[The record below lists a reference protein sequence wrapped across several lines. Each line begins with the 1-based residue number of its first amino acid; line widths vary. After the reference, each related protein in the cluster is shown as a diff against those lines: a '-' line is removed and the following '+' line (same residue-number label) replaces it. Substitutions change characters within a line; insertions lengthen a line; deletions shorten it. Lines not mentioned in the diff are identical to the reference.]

1 VSLEPVSFAGAV
13 QAEKV
18 AVPKCREVNY
28 AIHVTVEEQCL
39 YHNSRKEFWNDCLK
53 FLAKEITMN
62 ITRVFSIGVVAAGLT
77 CVAGYANASDNVS
90 GKSTFPGML
99 VAEGT
104 GTGSGSGKVS
114 GSTDPDKK
122 GGSSGMEKRSPTTP
136 EAGKSKQGTGTSMDS
151 GKSGNAGSS
160 GGMSGK
166 SSGDSDSYGGYYGPP
181 PGTGSG
187 ASQSGSGLSGNSGSP
202 EKEAK

>member
-1 VSLEPVSFAGAV
+1 MSL
-13 QAEKV
+13 
-18 AVPKCREVNY
+18 
-28 AIHVTVEEQCL
+28 I
-39 YHNSRKEFWNDCLK
+39 SRKVLWSDGLN
-53 FLAKEITMN
+53 FLAKEITLN
-62 ITRVFSIGVVAAGLT
+62 FTRVFSIGVVAAGLT
-77 CVAGYANASDNVS
+77 CVAVNANASDNVS
-90 GKSTFPGML
+90 GKSTLPGML
-99 VAEGT
+99 DAEGT
-104 GTGSGSGKVS
+104 GTGSGNGKVS

-122 GGSSGMEKRSPTTP
+122 GGSSGMEKKSPTTP
-136 EAGKSKQGTGTSMDS
+136 EAGKSKQGTGPAVDS
-151 GKSGNAGSS
+151 GKS

>member
-1 VSLEPVSFAGAV
+1 
-13 QAEKV
+13 
-18 AVPKCREVNY
+18 
-28 AIHVTVEEQCL
+28 
-39 YHNSRKEFWNDCLK
+39 
-53 FLAKEITMN
+53 LAKEITMN

-77 CVAGYANASDNVS
+77 CVVGYANASDNVS
-90 GKSTFPGML
+90 GKSTLPGML

-122 GGSSGMEKRSPTTP
+122 GGSSGMEKKSPTTP
-136 EAGKSKQGTGTSMDS
+136 EAGKSKQGTGTAMDS
-151 GKSGNAGSS
+151 GKS

>member
-1 VSLEPVSFAGAV
+1 MSL
-13 QAEKV
+13 
-18 AVPKCREVNY
+18 
-28 AIHVTVEEQCL
+28 I
-39 YHNSRKEFWNDCLK
+39 SRKEFWSDGLK

-90 GKSTFPGML
+90 GKSTLPGML

-104 GTGSGSGKVS
+104 GTGSGNGKVS
-114 GSTDPDKK
+114 GSADPDKK
-122 GGSSGMEKRSPTTP
+122 GSSGMEKKSPTTP
-136 EAGKSKQGTGTSMDS
+136 EAGKSKQGTGTAMDS
-151 GKSGNAGSS
+151 GKS

-166 SSGDSDSYGGYYGPP
+166 SSGDSYGGYYGPP

>member
-1 VSLEPVSFAGAV
+1 MEPVSFAGAV

-62 ITRVFSIGVVAAGLT
+62 ITRVFSIGVVAVGLT

-122 GGSSGMEKRSPTTP
+122 GGSSGMEKKSPTTP